1 MLRIRRLITAAAP
14 PPCMS
19 SSSNRSTQAQ
29 NRGYLR
35 LVTAGATLRRA
46 SELPPLE
53 NSSRPVKFARQSL
66 APGIHSNHNSTPATR
81 PNTDARD
88 QMLVD
93 KEFARYMED
102 KTVSNKQMGS
112 FNLTE
117 YWKVHQYTYPLIFRI
132 AMDVLPVQASSVLS
146 ERVFS
151 SSKQTCT
158 SDRNRITPEN
168 MEYLQVLKHALIRRR
183 CESPTALE
191 NDDLDFVSHMFE
203 NVSLELDEP

>member
-1 MLRIRRLITAAAP
+1 
-14 PPCMS
+14 MS

-53 NSSRPVKFARQSL
+53 NSSRPAKFACQSL

-93 KEFARYMED
+93 EEFARYMED
-102 KTVSNKQMGS
+102 KTVSNEQMGS
-112 FNLTE
+112 FDLTE

-132 AMDVLPVQASSVLS
+132 AMDVLPVQASSVSS

-183 CESPTALE
+183 RESPTALE
-191 NDDLDFVSHMFE
+191 NDDLDPVSHMFE